1 MVMMQQGVQFM
12 EVISL
17 FMEDKQFTMGVKRHL
32 LMQTRQATTLRV
44 SGAVLQQMIMV
55 SGYNLLSRIQ
65 VTIKTCKTMQLRGQV
80 VLIIQTRSQEVG
92 MGIKSIGVIQT
103 GD

>member
-17 FMEDKQFTMGVKRHL
+17 FMEDKQFMMGVKRHL

-44 SGAVLQQMIMV
+44 SGAVL
-55 SGYNLLSRIQ
+55 
-65 VTIKTCKTMQLRGQV
+65 
-80 VLIIQTRSQEVG
+80 
-92 MGIKSIGVIQT
+92 
-103 GD
+103 

>member
-17 FMEDKQFTMGVKRHL
+17 FMEDKQFMMGVKRHL

-44 SGAVLQQMIMV
+44 SGAVLLV

>member
-44 SGAVLQQMIMV
+44 SGAVL
-55 SGYNLLSRIQ
+55 
-65 VTIKTCKTMQLRGQV
+65 
-80 VLIIQTRSQEVG
+80 
-92 MGIKSIGVIQT
+92 
-103 GD
+103 